1 MFCATRA
8 EEKLCRENIQVEEN
22 ANRTHYE
29 VGVKVWKTIKEMGG
43 TIPEDLPTPQK
54 IIRQIESEMDLKK
67 VK

>member
-29 VGVKVWKTIKEMGG
+29 VGVKVWKTIKEIGRHNSG
-43 TIPEDLPTPQK
+43 RFAYSPKDHTADRK
-54 IIRQIESEMDLKK
+54 
-67 VK
+67 